1 MQRSRRDFLR
11 LAAQAG
17 IAAPLILNGSGCAV
31 LGHDRFD
38 DETGLSLGYVTG
50 DVTADGAVVW
60 LRAAPGSAVRVEYA
74 NDTTHVGAASTSPVS
89 VVSEADYTA
98 QVPLRG
104 LDAGSVYYYRGA
116 VAGKKPG
123 PVARFKTAPAPDDS
137 AVVKFC
143 FSGDTRESYKPFTIM
158 DAIGSMQP
166 DFFVHLGD
174 TIYADR
180 GGTASRLEEFW
191 AKYRANRDDAP
202 SRRFCSQASWYVMW
216 DDHEVRDNYDNENP
230 LARIG
235 QRAFLDYWPVR
246 HDTDDPTRIYRSFRW
261 GKALEL
267 FLLDNRQYR
276 DRKHG
281 SMLGAKQKAWLLDA
295 IAASTA
301 TFKVIASSVPLW
313 RAPSRRAAA
322 VRPKDRSRAGPPGRR
337 AARDAARGGPFPRRL
352 PCRSACGRARA
363 GTRRFER
370 RSCAARSRTT
380 GRPCRCRAF
389 PSADKCA
396 ARASSP
402 SPPRS
407 RSPLRRAAR
416 ARRRSGA
423 SSSCRSRSARAARRT
438 PSRRRRDR
446 CRAARRRARAEY
458 RTIFSASGSLSFNYF
473 NY

>member
-1 MQRSRRDFLR
+1 MQLSRRDFLR

-74 NDTTHVGAASTSPVS
+74 KDATLVGAASTSPVS

-235 QRAFLDYWPVR
+235 QRAFLDYWPIR

-301 TFKVIASSVPLW
+301 TFKVIASSVPLYGGGN
-313 RAPSRRAAA
+313 
-322 VRPKDRSRAGPPGRR
+322 DRWDG
-337 AARDAARGGPFPRRL
+337 FP
-352 PCRSACGRARA
+352 A
-363 GTRRFER
+363 ER
-370 RSCAARSRTT
+370 REIFHWIRTHNITGVNFIAADLHFASAAQVSKHPPTKEIVVGPMAAPLNALAIGYST
-380 GRPCRCRAF
+380 SMDFFANKAF
-389 PSADKCA
+389 NYGMITVDAK
-396 ARASSP
+396 
-402 SPPRS
+402 SPPPRMLVEI
-407 RSPLRRAAR
+407 RDDANGLLYKTEIAA
-416 ARRRSGA
+416 S
-423 SSSCRSRSARAARRT
+423 
-438 PSRRRRDR
+438 
-446 CRAARRRARAEY
+446 Y
-458 RTIFSASGSLSFNYF
+458 
-473 NY
+473 